1 MRYDAVVIGGGRSGC
16 AEALARVRRGEKVC
30 LVTAGL
36 TLHALELNSQKQPY
50 GELYSLTKEGVT
62 VLRGDVASR
71 VLWGTKGQQLF
82 ATLPQ
87 PHGPDAKNFA
97 NSSAPSAQLPQPHGP
112 DAKDCAR
119 RALAVI
125 TANGLTLEAEEFV
138 LATGRFFSKGLVA
151 DMDTVRESLFGADVD
166 FPADRSEWFDP
177 DFFAPQPFESFGVK
191 TDAKGRILIG
201 GKAVENVYAVGKIL
215 GGKDNAGK

>member
-36 TLHALELNSQKQPY
+36 TLHALEPNSDKKPY
-50 GELYSLTKEGVT
+50 GELHSLTKEGVT
-62 VLRGDVASR
+62 VLRGDVAKG
-71 VLWGTKGQQLF
+71 VVWGTK
-82 ATLPQ
+82 
-87 PHGPDAKNFA
+87 KNFA
-97 NSSAPSAQLPQPHGP
+97 NSSAPSAEPLQPQGP
-112 DAKDCAR
+112 DARC